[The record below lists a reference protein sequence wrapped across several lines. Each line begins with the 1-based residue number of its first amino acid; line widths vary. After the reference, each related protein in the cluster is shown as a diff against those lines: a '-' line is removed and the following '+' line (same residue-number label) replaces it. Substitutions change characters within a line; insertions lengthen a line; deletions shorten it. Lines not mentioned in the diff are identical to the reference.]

1 MFLYLVQHAEAKS
14 REEDPSRSL
23 SGKGIQDITKTAG
36 YASGL
41 GLPPFLIFHSGKKRA
56 MQTARVLDDYLNTEK
71 GLSGTDGLLP
81 MDDPQVWF
89 ERLSQMEED
98 IMLVG
103 HLPHLAS
110 FSALILCGDKD
121 KNLIDFKMGCI
132 VCLRRFSA
140 SADSPV
146 AEKDGNWSVEW
157 MITPEVI
164 K

>member
-14 REEDPSRSL
+14 KEEDSSRSL
-23 SGKGIQDITKTAG
+23 SEKGIQNITKTAN
-36 YASGL
+36 YASKL
-41 GLPPFLIFHSGKKRA
+41 DFKASQIFHSAKTRA
-56 MQTARVLDDYLNTEK
+56 MQTARVLDDYLKTER
-71 GLSGTDGLLP
+71 GISETDGLSP

-98 IMLVG
+98 IILVG
-103 HLPHLAS
+103 HLPHLAR

-132 VCLRRFSA
+132 VCLRRFEVGI
-140 SADSPV
+140 DSYR
-146 AEKDGNWSVEW
+146 DGNWSVEW
-157 MITPEVI
+157 MITPEVF